1 MGSNCVYVL
10 KCSWQ
15 VLEGYE
21 VVKAIESIGTSA
33 ELIWHV
39 PNAEGQ
45 RGQVAAV
52 DIDTVDSGLYS
63 SYRPCPARRVVNQ

>member
-1 MGSNCVYVL
+1 MGILCQPSID
-10 KCSWQ
+10 SWQ

-33 ELIWHV
+33 EQKIDTF
-39 PNAEGQ
+39 PMPSMGQ

-52 DIDTVDSGLYS
+52 DIDTVDSGHS